1 MPRRRSAQ
9 AITLTMHCQWTRHA
23 IWLCAVAVFLVALL
37 AVPIS
42 SESAQQRTGSGTS
55 SSTQKQ
61 KPSTKPK
68 PKTPAARTEVQE
80 RGIVNT
86 DVPEFKADTPAIALV
101 IGISSYPNLQA
112 NAQLRFAHSD
122 AQAMRDFLVSEKGGF
137 RQEDVTL
144 LLNEQA
150 TQDQI
155 MREIGRLQER
165 TGPSSL
171 ALIFFA
177 GHGVVNKAGQAFLV
191 ASDTRADDLFATG
204 IDMTLL
210 NSTVQKMRAR
220 SVVIIT
226 DACHSGALGESL
238 KAGPVTNVSAKY
250 FDQPSQRLDQSSFIF
265 SAASPTQASVEDSDL
280 KGGLFTHFTLEGLNG
295 AADDNND
302 GVVTSQE
309 LYNHV
314 VRTMNVET
322 RNRNI
327 AQVPEHNPSYD
338 RSIPL
343 GIVAEAGRAKYKQWF
358 NEDARF
364 AFLLAAF
371 NEALEENRLT
381 RPPDQSAWDYLTK
394 LTNNPGTPVGV
405 AKEKEDQFLRKVTVE
420 ADKVIAES
428 PLDSEMWE
436 EAASNLER
444 AFDLKRDATV
454 HAKQYFCDVM
464 ALRARGEI
472 ARAERKCDLTLDL
485 IEREGTTDHSITI
498 KIGQFYREQKRWEKA
513 GRAYRLA
520 NNKSASEITEF
531 ADVLTKL
538 DSYTEAEEQLRQ
550 ALAKNADYR
559 PALIMLGDLLLRNP
573 TKERVAEVLTHSTHA
588 LRLAPEDLDAEEV
601 FGRANLAIQDTQRAI
616 GSFTKVARLRPRGE
630 IRNRALRYLSESYWR
645 TGDLDRA
652 ISALREA
659 EESKSQDPE
668 VYDML
673 AAQLDERGNVY
684 ESIASAE
691 KAASFT
697 VGKPDHAQRV
707 HRIAEYVERAGQL
720 ENAAFKYREAAGLT
734 SDSRLRTAWETHA
747 KVLFLRS
754 GRNAE
759 ANVPRPASI
768 REREAEWQSSSLN
781 IPGGLDALKQLTGL
795 TIAVDDKSALAR
807 VFDACLRDPAM
818 GRRLVDFYSD
828 FPDFSRKLGKEGD
841 VLSGTLTL
849 PAPNQQPSVYALQAL
864 KFFGVND
871 KKGVRQIKTSE
882 FESRRYILEALGGDS
897 AKLKNG
903 EPVRITIRSGE
914 LPLVHGFDNW
924 VSVLKDGPKIKP
936 DEQLLAF
943 LKNPQVMR
951 LYVGLSLLPEEAVRD
966 LRTEAFRTKQAE
978 LAEAM
983 YFAAPYLRF
992 DPRGKLIIPGGGPGE
1007 SNWREALNS
1016 PSLLELMRA
1025 LLFEKENRGA
1035 LYLFCALSSA
1045 GHVGDAIAGTRK
1057 SSFDLVFNLFKKS
1070 TTLVAR
1076 EPFDFID
1083 LLGHLRIE
1091 DDQLRLPRVIELW
1104 QKSGDSVIKLFSQLG
1119 KVSAGGQIPL
1129 VKQIAVLSQ
1138 IERERPDWALNRDV
1152 VDRIAALTTANKESQ
1167 LETALDLEMS
1177 AEQLINYLD
1186 LIERVD
1192 TLPATPAR
1200 STAIRSF
1207 QATFELLR
1215 HLARN
1220 SSVAPARIADLSN
1233 RALQLDPIRNDYSL
1247 QLISFLRSD
1256 VLGADARSSGSE
1268 IETRLVAA
1276 LAHRAPLELPS
1287 LNTNGTDA
1295 SLLDTSEPARAQMS
1309 QFLAEQKVTR
1319 LASVFEAISAL
1330 DDLDKNPAATES
1342 LVKLK
1347 AAVEEFVDAEPQV
1360 DVKKKKAKAPAV
1372 PEVTLKV
1379 AVAQI
1384 TGPSERST
1392 ISGIRDRIA
1401 PYGSEA
1407 LLAQVY
1413 AISAYPKAE
1422 GITFKPDLTRSHDFG
1437 SLPWSATRLGS
1448 DGRISGNLA
1457 RLDQALARLSK
1468 TPPTPGAQRSA
1479 FEEAMLNSLQLIER
1493 RLVTRNAEE
1502 FVARTIDLGEDVLAL
1517 YKQGDESAAA
1527 ALNQLDLLMS
1537 QRRSIMV
1544 RTLVDRADI
1553 LAATRAMTAS
1563 ELYALGR
1570 IYFDKQMAT
1579 VPLETLRN
1587 EPGSLGV
1594 LAKAISSYR
1603 TGREKEISYNLLREI
1618 AQFGMSTSAVTG
1630 LNRLGLIRPEPYEYA
1645 AGFREDRRLA
1655 ERVQDLKLALTR
1667 KAHRL
1672 GGGAIF
1678 PVDLAIADT
1687 ILSNTMAQIR
1697 KASRSIPLPERDW
1710 PSLIAAIQALSD
1722 EEFVAL
1728 VNQIG
1733 KVGPLRPARRN
1744 GWNDPLPGDRV
1755 VGVDAKPEE

>member
-1 MPRRRSAQ
+1 MPRRRSA
-9 AITLTMHCQWTRHA
+9 LTIHWTRCA
-23 IWLCAVAVFLVALL
+23 ICFCALAVFLAALL
-37 AVPIS
+37 ALPLS
-42 SESAQQRTGSGTS
+42 SESARQRTGPAS
-55 SSTQKQ
+55 SSSQKQ
-61 KPSTKPK
+61 KPAPKQK
-68 PKTPAARTEVQE
+68 PKTPPPQVQE

-86 DVPEFKADTPAIALV
+86 EVPEFKADTPAIALV

-122 AQAMRDFLVSEKGGF
+122 AQAIRDFLVSDKGGF

-226 DACHSGALGESL
+226 DACHSGVIGESL
-238 KAGPVTNVSAKY
+238 KAGPVTNVSAKS

-265 SAASPTQASVEDSDL
+265 SAASPTQASVEDADM

-295 AADDNND
+295 AADDNTD

-309 LYNHV
+309 LYNYV
-314 VRTMNVET
+314 VRKMDVET

-327 AQVPEHNPSYD
+327 AQAPEHNPSYD

-343 GIVAEAGRAKYKQWF
+343 GIVGEPGRAKYKQWF

-371 NEALEENRLT
+371 NEAIEENRLT

-405 AKEKEDQFLRKVTVE
+405 AKEKEEQFLRKVTTE

-428 PLDSEMWE
+428 PLDSGMWE
-436 EAASNLER
+436 EAANNLER
-444 AFDLKRDATV
+444 AYDLKRDPTL

-464 ALRARGEI
+464 SLRARGDI
-472 ARAERKCDLTLDL
+472 ARAEHKCDLTLDL

-520 NNKSASEITEF
+520 NNKSPGEITEF

-538 DSYTEAEEQLRQ
+538 DNHSEAEDQLRH

-559 PALIMLGDLLLRNP
+559 PALIMLADLLLRNP
-573 TKERVAEVLTHSTHA
+573 TKERVTEVLVHSSHA
-588 LRLAPEDLDAEEV
+588 LRLAPDDLDAEEV
-601 FGRANLAIQDTQRAI
+601 FGRANLAMQDTQRAI
-616 GSFTKVARLRPRGE
+616 SSFTRVARLRPHGE
-630 IRNRALRYLSESYWR
+630 IRNRALRYLSESHWR

-659 EESKSQDPE
+659 EASKSQDVE

-673 AAQLDERGNVY
+673 AAQLDERGSVN

-697 VGKPDHAQRV
+697 VGKPEHAQRV
-707 HRIAEYVERAGQL
+707 HKIAEYVERSGQL

-734 SDSRLRTAWETHA
+734 ADSRLRTAWETHA

-759 ANVPRPASI
+759 ANVPRPAAI
-768 REREAEWQSSSLN
+768 REREAEWQSTSLN

-795 TIAVDDKSALAR
+795 TINIDDKSALAR
-807 VFDACLRDPAM
+807 IFDACLRDPAM

-849 PAPNQQPSVYALQAL
+849 PAPNQQPSVYAQQAL

-871 KKGVRQIKTSE
+871 KKGARQIKSAE

-897 AKLKNG
+897 TKLKNG

-966 LRTEAFRTKQAE
+966 LRTEAFRTKQTE
-978 LAEAM
+978 LAEAV

-992 DPRGKLIIPGGGPGE
+992 DQRGKLRIPGGGPGE
-1007 SNWREALNS
+1007 SNWREALNA
-1016 PSLLELMRA
+1016 PSSIELMRA

-1045 GHVGDAIAGTRK
+1045 GEVGDAIAGTRK
-1057 SSFDLVFNLFKKS
+1057 SSFDLVFNLFRKS
-1070 TTLVAR
+1070 TTLAAR

-1083 LLGHLRIE
+1083 LLAHLRIE
-1091 DDQLRLPRVIELW
+1091 ENQLRLPPVIELW

-1138 IERERPDWALNRDV
+1138 IEVERPDWALNRDLV
-1152 VDRIAALTTANKESQ
+1152 ERIAALTTANKESQ

-1177 AEQLINYLD
+1177 AEQLIDYLA
-1186 LIERVD
+1186 LIERID
-1192 TLPATPAR
+1192 ALPV
-1200 STAIRSF
+1200 STAKNNAISSF
-1207 QATFELLR
+1207 QSTFELLR
-1215 HLARN
+1215 RLARN
-1220 SSVAPARIADLSN
+1220 SSISHTRIADLSN
-1233 RALQLDPIRNDYSL
+1233 RALQLDPTRSDYPL

-1256 VLGADARSSGSE
+1256 VLSADARSSGSE
-1268 IETRLVAA
+1268 IETKLVAA
-1276 LAHRAPLELPS
+1276 LSSTAPLEMPS
-1287 LNTNGTDA
+1287 LNTNIGTEA
-1295 SLLDTSEPARAQMS
+1295 SFLDTSELARAQIAK
-1309 QFLAEQKVTR
+1309 FLAEQKVTR
-1319 LASVFEAISAL
+1319 VASVFEAVSAL
-1330 DDLDKNPAATES
+1330 DDLDKNPSSTES
-1342 LVKLK
+1342 LAKLK
-1347 AAVEEFVDAEPQV
+1347 TAIEEFVDAEPQV
-1360 DVKKKKAKAPAV
+1360 DVKKKKTKAPTV

-1379 AVAQI
+1379 AVGQI
-1384 TGPSERST
+1384 TGTVEAST
-1392 ISGIRDRIA
+1392 ISGIRDRVA
-1401 PYGSEA
+1401 LYASQA

-1422 GITFKPDLTRSHDFG
+1422 GIVFRPDLTRSHDFG
-1437 SLPWSATRLGS
+1437 TLPWRPTRLGP

-1457 RLDQALARLSK
+1457 RLNQALARLAA
-1468 TPPTPGAQRSA
+1468 TPPSAGAQRSA
-1479 FEEAMLNSLQLIER
+1479 FEAAILNSLQVVER

-1502 FVARTIDLGEDVLAL
+1502 FVARTLDLGEDVLAL

-1527 ALNQLDLLMS
+1527 ALNQLDFLMS

-1553 LAATRAMTAS
+1553 VAATRAMTAS
-1563 ELYALGR
+1563 ELYTLGR
-1570 IYFDKQMAT
+1570 IYLDKQLAT
-1579 VPLETLRN
+1579 ESLETLGN
-1587 EPGSLGV
+1587 EPGSLGS
-1594 LAKAISSYR
+1594 LAKATSTYR
-1603 TGREKEISYNLLREI
+1603 KGREKEISSSLLREI

-1645 AGFREDRRLA
+1645 AGFREDQRLA

-1672 GGGAIF
+1672 GGSATF
-1678 PVDLAIADT
+1678 PLDLVIADAV
-1687 ILSNTMAQIR
+1687 LSNTMAQTR
-1697 KASRSIPLPERDW
+1697 KASRGIPLPERDW
-1710 PSLIAAIQALSD
+1710 PSLISAIQALSD
-1722 EEFVAL
+1722 EEFAGL
-1728 VNQIG
+1728 LNQIG
-1733 KVGPLRPARRN
+1733 KAGPMRSVKRN
-1744 GWNDPLPGDRV
+1744 GWNDPPV
-1755 VGVDAKPEE
+1755 Q